1 MKIIPEN
8 NHIHIEVIEQ
18 EETSGNFQWAKQSGD
33 LTAVR
38 VLTSSVAGS
47 SFNKGDV
54 LIVISTMIQEF
65 EFKKNK
71 FKVCPTSAVIASILE
86 E

>member
-1 MKIIPEN
+1 MKIVPEN
-8 NHIHIEVIEQ
+8 NYIHIEPIV
-18 EETSGNFQWAKQSGD
+18 EEEANGNFQWAKQSGD

-38 VLTSSVAGS
+38 VLTEVGS
-47 SFNKGDV
+47 TFSKGDV

-65 EFKKNK
+65 EYKKNK
-71 FKVCPTSAVIASILE
+71 FKVCPTSAVIASIIE